1 MEPYPGLN
9 ICGACART
17 DESALV
23 LSVELTFVDMLDS
36 EDSKFLTSLV
46 LAEDLFLFPDL
57 TKLPEEVPL
66 SIEETGLIE
75 ETSLISSSCN
85 KFSVETD
92 PMNRDKCKFHFGTLL
107 LPRRVYFGLLYYI
120 NRKPCIHSEGSH
132 VNEETDDPMRST
144 LIRRPADTPAP
155 QIRESLIANSFD
167 FQEIFENADEKIS
180 KLSRNLCI
188 NWKPQLALSLALGLA
203 SLVLLAVTPTHQYQS
218 SSSSQVTKIY
228 IQSVM
233 TPSVHLNQ
241 RLRLHKFTINNNLKT

>member
-92 PMNRDKCKFHFGTLL
+92 PMNRDK
-107 LPRRVYFGLLYYI
+107 
-120 NRKPCIHSEGSH
+120 KPCIHSEGSH

-155 QIRESLIANSFD
+155 
-167 FQEIFENADEKIS
+167 
-180 KLSRNLCI
+180 
-188 NWKPQLALSLALGLA
+188 
-203 SLVLLAVTPTHQYQS
+203 
-218 SSSSQVTKIY
+218 
-228 IQSVM
+228 
-233 TPSVHLNQ
+233 
-241 RLRLHKFTINNNLKT
+241 